1 MISSILILVVAFLSL
16 IALMIIHEFGHF
28 VIAKKFGVRVE
39 EFGIGYPPRIFGK
52 KIGET
57 IYSINWI
64 PLGAFVRIYGEEGG
78 VDDLRSFANLKIWQR
93 VLIVIGG
100 VAAFWVA
107 AIIIFSIVFADGDL
121 VAVGQGDLLYLAVV
135 DKGAVKG
142 IEVGKHIIVV

>member
-1 MISSILILVVAFLSL
+1 MISAILILIVAFLSL

-28 VIAKKFGVRVE
+28 IIAKKFGVRVD

-78 VDDLRSFANLKIWQR
+78 VDDLRSFANRSDRARRDTSAHRAKGRIGAYERGSPAVLLAWASARMKQVSYDMVSFCAMLR
-93 VLIVIGG
+93 VR
-100 VAAFWVA
+100 
-107 AIIIFSIVFADGDL
+107 D
-121 VAVGQGDLLYLAVV
+121 AV
-135 DKGAVKG
+135 
-142 IEVGKHIIVV
+142 